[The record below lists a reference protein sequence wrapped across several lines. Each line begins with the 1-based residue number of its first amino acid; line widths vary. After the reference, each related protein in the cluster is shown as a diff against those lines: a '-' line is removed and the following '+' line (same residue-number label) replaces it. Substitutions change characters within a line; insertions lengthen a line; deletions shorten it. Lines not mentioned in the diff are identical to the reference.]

1 MESNLTNDLLEQIGI
16 LMTKQMDDFKVEVV
30 NKMDDFKV
38 EVVNMIS
45 EPTITKPN
53 PTYNNNPNTTSTP
66 ISNPKFGF
74 TEPIAR
80 RSDINTTADNNNRRA
95 SYLNRTTTAID
106 NQSPNLAS
114 SYTQAITPLN
124 PDTCS
129 VRLGS
134 LSCIAVFSWIQD
146 MQHLQLTHPHE
157 QLSWG
162 RFMKKE
168 TAYVIKS
175 HAEYHKLINRTIV
188 IDSNYI
194 LLDNTEL
201 TEIILD
207 MIQPQST
214 TQYITDLR
222 SLVKPVQLP
231 NGYIITNDWSWCYK
245 QIILLVKT
253 LKLCADSN
261 RDHDRGL
268 LM

>member
-1 MESNLTNDLLEQIGI
+1 MESNLSKEDLLQII
-16 LMTKQMDDFKVEVV
+16 KVEVAG
-30 NKMDDFKV
+30 
-38 EVVNMIS
+38 MIS
-45 EPTITKPN
+45 NPN
-53 PTYNNNPNTTSTP
+53 PTSTPTPVTSNPISTP
-66 ISNPKFGF
+66 ISSPNFGF

-80 RSDINTTADNNNRRA
+80 RSDIHTTADNNNRRV

-106 NQSPNLAS
+106 KQSPNLAS
-114 SYTQAITPLN
+114 SYTQAVTPLN

-134 LSCIAVFSWIQD
+134 ITCTAVFSWIQD

-194 LLDNTEL
+194 LLDNTGL

-214 TQYITDLR
+214 TQ
-222 SLVKPVQLP
+222 
-231 NGYIITNDWSWCYK
+231 
-245 QIILLVKT
+245 
-253 LKLCADSN
+253 
-261 RDHDRGL
+261 
-268 LM
+268 